1 MGQILSQPI
10 TEKNSEEGGDKFV
23 AYGLSCMQ
31 GWRISME
38 DAHVTILDMRKVAK
52 LGSEAGGDNEEDKE
66 AEKPVEAEK
75 RDQIAYFGVFDGHGG
90 EKAAQF
96 TGKMI
101 PHVLKDTVGYKK
113 QDYVKMFKDGYLA
126 MEVAILED
134 EEMSKDP
141 SGCAATSVLICDDK
155 IVCGNAGDSR
165 TVMSIDGKCKALSFD
180 HKPTNEGEKARIVAA
195 GGYVDM
201 GRVNGNLALSRGI
214 GDFEFKNAE
223 DLPAEEQAVTALPDV
238 LVHEAT
244 DLDEFIILACD
255 GIWDCLTSQQAV
267 DFVRR
272 GIKQRKPLTEICE
285 TMMDTCLA
293 PTSGGSGIGCDNMS
307 VCIVALL
314 RGQTLDSWYDKIGA
328 RVSEEDLAE
337 LPTPDELSMDLYK
350 VTLESKQQQNDKNA
364 QEAAGAGRQ
373 GLDDSEDEDGAE
385 NDPTAAL
392 KSGSPLA
399 GAAPNLIQQLLA
411 ASSISADNDVIYLDS
426 SASSLLRSLGV
437 MEDDEE
443 DPEGDKKME
452 DVTDDDEE
460 GGRQEQEKPK
470 EGEEKEK
477 SSN

>member
-38 DAHVTILDMRKVAK
+38 DAHTTILDMRKVKK
-52 LGSEAGGDNEEDKE
+52 LGGEQGEEE
-66 AEKPVEAEK
+66 EEEEEEEK
-75 RDQIAYFGVFDGHGG
+75 RDQVAYFGVFDGHGG

-96 TGKMI
+96 TGKRM
-101 PHVLKDTVGYKK
+101 PHVLRKTSGYKK

-126 MEVAILED
+126 MDVAIMED

-141 SGCAATSVLICDDK
+141 SGCAATSVLICNDK

-214 GDFEFKNAE
+214 GDFEFKNAD

-238 LVHEAT
+238 LVHDAT
-244 DLDEFIILACD
+244 DMDEFIILACD

-272 GIKQRKPLTEICE
+272 GVKEKKPLTEICE

-314 RGQTLDSWYDKIGA
+314 RGQTLEQWYEKIGA
-328 RVSEEDLAE
+328 RVSADLLAQ
-337 LPTPDELSMDLYK
+337 LATPDELSMDLYK
-350 VTLESKQQQNDKNA
+350 VTLESKQQQNEKNA
-364 QEAAGAGRQ
+364 QEAAGAGRP
-373 GLDDSEDEDGAE
+373 GLDDSGDEESTE
-385 NDPTAAL
+385 NETGAAL
-392 KSGSPLA
+392 KAGSPLA

-411 ASSISADNDVIYLDS
+411 ASSISADNDVIYLDQ

-452 DVTDDDEE
+452 DVTDDDENVGDE
-460 GGRQEQEKPK
+460 AEQKSGEKK
-470 EGEEKEK
+470 EQKRD
-477 SSN
+477 